1 MRPRRSPSTPD
12 RGYGRCMGGAE
23 HPPDQHAR
31 ISTGEIWDI
40 EVVGQRVFI
49 AGTFSSLQNTTGNTA
64 VVNQRFLASYN
75 YQTGLIDT
83 AFRPPSAGW
92 RDRRRGLTGRH
103 QAVRHRQVPGL
114 PR

>member
-1 MRPRRSPSTPD
+1 VVSRVERSLCWD
-12 RGYGRCMGGAE
+12 
-23 HPPDQHAR
+23 
-31 ISTGEIWDI
+31 EIWDI

-83 AFRPPSAGW
+83 GFRPTFGGAGSPPWRPRRTAPGCTSPARSTPSTA
-92 RDRRRGLTGRH
+92 
-103 QAVRHRQVPGL
+103 
-114 PR
+114 